1 MSAHLASAV
10 ELQARIERGDVSAV
24 EVTRAALAH
33 IGNEDPRLGALLH
46 VASET
51 ALAQAAAIDRAR
63 AAGEALGPLAGVP
76 VVVKDNL
83 CVRGTPTTCASKI
96 LEGWIAPY
104 DATAIARLRRAGAV
118 LIAKANMDEFAMGSS
133 NETSAYGT
141 VKNPWDPSRVPGGS
155 SGGSAA
161 AVAAGYA
168 PLSLGSDT
176 GGSVRQPGSFC
187 GLVALKP
194 TYGRISRYGLI
205 AFASSLDQI
214 GPFARTTRDAARITQ
229 VMAGLDPRDATSAD
243 LSVPDWEAQLGG
255 DLTGVRIGVLRAD
268 GCEPGVEASM
278 KAAHGALRALGATLV
293 DVVLPTAEHAISA
306 YYILAPAECSS
317 NLARFDGMRYG
328 PRSTAADLTASY
340 GETRARGF
348 GAEVKRRIMLG
359 TYVLSAGYYD
369 AFYARAQKAR
379 TLLRREFDAA
389 FASCDAIVSPT
400 SPTVAFPLGARTKN
414 PLEMYLADVFT
425 LPASLAGLPSI
436 SVPAAPAAPP
446 GGGPPLPVGLQI
458 TGKAFDETTVLRI
471 ADAFERASGHA
482 ALRAPSFGGAS

>member
-1 MSAHLASAV
+1 
-10 ELQARIERGDVSAV
+10 VSAV
-24 EVTRAALAH
+24 EVTRAALAQ
-33 IGNEDPRLGALLH
+33 IASADRELGALLF
-46 VASET
+46 VASEP
-51 ALAQAAAIDRAR
+51 ALAQAAAVDRAR
-63 AAGEALGPLAGVP
+63 AAGEPLGPLAGVP
-76 VVVKDNL
+76 VVLKDNL

-96 LEGWIAPY
+96 LQGWIAPY
-104 DATAIARLRRAGAV
+104 DATAIARLRHAGAV
-118 LIAKANMDEFAMGSS
+118 LLGKANMDEFAMGSS

-141 VKNPWDPSRVPGGS
+141 VKNPWDGARVPGGS

-214 GPFARTTRDAARITQ
+214 GPFARTTRDAARITR
-229 VMAGLDPRDATSAD
+229 VIAGKDPRDATSAD
-243 LSVPDWEAQLGG
+243 LPVPDWEAA
-255 DLTGVRIGVLRAD
+255 LTGELKGLRIGVLRAE
-268 GCEPGVEASM
+268 GCEPGVDASM
-278 KAAHGALRALGATLV
+278 KAALETLRSLGATLV
-293 DVVLPTAEHAISA
+293 DVALPTAEHAISA

-328 PRSTAADLTASY
+328 PRSSEVELTASY
-340 GETRARGF
+340 GRTRADGF

-389 FASCDAIVSPT
+389 FAKCDAIVGPT
-400 SPTVAFPLGARTKN
+400 SPTVAFPLGARTKS

-425 LPASLAGLPSI
+425 LPASLAGLPSV

-446 GGGPPLPVGLQI
+446 GGGAPLPVGLQI
-458 TGKAFDETTVLRI
+458 TGRAFDEATVLRVS
-471 ADAFERASGHA
+471 DAFERSSGHA
-482 ALRAPSFGGAS
+482 ALRSPSFRGAS